1 LVSALTL
8 ASASIA
14 VFGSGALAVSA
25 AAAVALPNPCSV
37 LAAAH
42 AQNTIAR
49 GHHVNAGKV
58 KVSTSTPTYRACSQV
73 VGSITAYLGV
83 SSFLGGSGGVAVTSL
98 TNPSGLGAGAEL
110 TIGKAMGSGGPVD
123 VIVFQ

>member
-14 VFGSGALAVSA
+14 VIGSGALAVSA

-58 KVSTSTPTYRACSQV
+58 NAGKVK
-73 VGSITAYLGV
+73 G
-83 SSFLGGSGGVAVTSL
+83 
-98 TNPSGLGAGAEL
+98 
-110 TIGKAMGSGGPVD
+110 VD
-123 VIVFQ
+123 VDADADLQGLQPRRGLDHRVPRHQ